1 MGKQT
6 VTQGGRT
13 KSEITHVAYRL
24 FLEQGYHGTS
34 MRQIAQKS
42 GIALGG
48 IYNHFESK

>member
-13 KSEITHVAYRL
+13 KSEITHVAYRP
-24 FLEQGYHGTS
+24 FLEQGYPDTS
-34 MRQIAQKS
+34 MRQIAQES
-42 GIALGG
+42 DVAFGG